1 MRIGII
7 GSGSMGS
14 TLGKLW
20 SQSGH
25 DILYSSRHPEELADL
40 VTETPR
46 AKAVAIGVAARDG
59 EALFLGVP
67 YAAMPELSKTLVP
80 LVKGKLV
87 LDAGNVMASRDGAL
101 AGEVKQA
108 GRGSGG
114 WTQSILPGARVVKAF
129 NTVHFRNLEK
139 EAHRK
144 GDRIA
149 VPLASDDAAALEQ
162 AAALVRDAGQEP
174 VILPGGMAASA
185 RIDFGSPVWNTNMTA
200 SQLRAALGL

>member
-1 MRIGII
+1 
-7 GSGSMGS
+7 MGS

-25 DILYSSRHPEELADL
+25 DILYSSRHPEELAEL
-40 VTETPR
+40 VNGTPR
-46 AKAVAIGVAARDG
+46 SKAVTIDVAARDG

-67 YAAMPELSKTLVP
+67 YAAMPELSKTLGP

-101 AGEVKQA
+101 
-108 GRGSGG
+108 
-114 WTQSILPGARVVKAF
+114 
-129 NTVHFRNLEK
+129 
-139 EAHRK
+139 
-144 GDRIA
+144 
-149 VPLASDDAAALEQ
+149 EQ

-174 VILPGGMAASA
+174 VILPGGVAASA

-200 SQLRAALGL
+200 SQVRAALGL